1 MQFANWE
8 VIIEGYCNVREKNWV
23 FGRLLNNVLH
33 LFDNID
39 TLILDCESIGDKVW
53 YIEVEYKL
61 VAGFVINRIPYKSLY
76 LLKLS
81 IQMFLCLKSTT
92 NSIIISLFRW
102 SIRET
107 ANCWVLG
114 IVCKLDVKRFWKQ
127 RFRINGG
134 VTEVRSYS
142 DARLIECE
150 STHLLEPERDAKAIL
165 RKTCQ
170 ILCHTFPVF

>member
-8 VIIEGYCNVREKNWV
+8 VIIEGYCNFREKNWV

-102 SIRET
+102 SVRET

-114 IVCKLDVKRFWKQ
+114 IVCKLDVKRFWKACL
-127 RFRINGG
+127 
-134 VTEVRSYS
+134 T
-142 DARLIECE
+142 
-150 STHLLEPERDAKAIL
+150 
-165 RKTCQ
+165 
-170 ILCHTFPVF
+170 TFPH